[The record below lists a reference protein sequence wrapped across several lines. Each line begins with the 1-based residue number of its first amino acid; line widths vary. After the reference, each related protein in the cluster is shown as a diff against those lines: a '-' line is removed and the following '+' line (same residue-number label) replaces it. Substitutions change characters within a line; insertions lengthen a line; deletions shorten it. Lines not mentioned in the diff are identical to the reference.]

1 MVIYIHVLFTD
12 LKKVLMESWWYKGQS
27 ADVQSRVSW
36 KLYELVPS
44 SCTCKYPLSVEDE
57 HIKEETIIAID
68 ALMRGGNHR
77 DLSIKLYSVTN
88 GDQVGIDVISRQH
101 STYLLSMLCITQYVM
116 RY

>member
-1 MVIYIHVLFTD
+1 LG
-12 LKKVLMESWWYKGQS
+12 S
-27 ADVQSRVSW
+27 
-36 KLYELVPS
+36 
-44 SCTCKYPLSVEDE
+44 KYPLSVEDE

-101 STYLLSMLCITQYVM
+101 
-116 RY
+116 